1 MCSLFSESLILLLG
15 CWIAFACSLLGEI
28 FLAERDGCAWVS
40 CLWGIF
46 LARRD
51 ATLGLPL
58 GEYFNSSLLHGF
70 EFIWDRLG
78 GSGPYVLCK
87 AYLLKRKIYISL

>member
-1 MCSLFSESLILLLG
+1 MLCLG
-15 CWIAFACSLLGEI
+15 C
-28 FLAERDGCAWVS
+28 
-40 CLWGIF
+40 CLCGIF

-51 ATLGLPL
+51 AKLGLPL
-58 GEYFNSSLLHGF
+58 GEYFNSTLLRGF

-87 AYLLKRKIYISL
+87 TIGHMWPYVATLTK